1 MPNHTDSSGG
11 KMRAYPSPRLIAR
24 GTSLIEVIMALAVVS
39 ILAAA
44 AYPSLHGLVQS
55 YRVQSAASQ
64 LAAHMALARGAAI
77 ARGQR
82 VAIAPVADA
91 WSGGWRVH
99 LDLNA
104 NGRWDPGEDVLA
116 EQAALPG
123 VVIRANGAMQRQVLF
138 EPSGRPIQANGAFLS
153 GSFAV
158 CAPSSAGATAL
169 VMSAAGRLRQERQPA
184 ASCVTAPG

>member
-1 MPNHTDSSGG
+1 ME
-11 KMRAYPSPRLIAR
+11 AYPSPRLVAR
-24 GTSLIEVIMALAVVS
+24 GISLIEGIVALAVIS

-82 VAIAPVADA
+82 VAVAPMTDS

-99 LDLNA
+99 LDPNS

-123 VVIRANGAMQRQVLF
+123 VVIRANGAMQHQVLF
-138 EPSGRPIQANGAFLS
+138 EPSGRPIQPNGAFLS

-158 CAPSSAGATAL
+158 CARSSAGATAL
-169 VMSAAGRLRQERQPA
+169 VMSAAGRLRQERQPEV
-184 ASCVTAPG
+184 SCVTPLG